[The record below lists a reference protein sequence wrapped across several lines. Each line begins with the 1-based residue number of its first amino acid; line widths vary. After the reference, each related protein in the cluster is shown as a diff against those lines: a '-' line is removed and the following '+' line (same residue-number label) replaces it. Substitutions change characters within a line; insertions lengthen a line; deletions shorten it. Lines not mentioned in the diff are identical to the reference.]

1 MTIDNPVDRSQMDVI
16 LLRQLAIG
24 GVNAFELSHEVRAG
38 CFGTEFNNTLRS
50 ELCQGTEETTSF
62 ALFLVGFDL
71 NSLHIGKDT
80 VDGSGDHDLIVV
92 PRGCQNEIAIM
103 DIDVGGVLSCDF

>member
-24 GVNAFELSHEVRAG
+24 GVDAFELLHKFWAG
-38 CFGTEFNNTLRS
+38 GFGAEFNNTLRS
-50 ELCQGTEETTSF
+50 ELCQGAEETTSL
-62 ALFLVGFDL
+62 APLLLGFDL
-71 NSLHIGKDT
+71 NSLHTGKNT

-92 PRGCQNEIAIM
+92 PCGCQNEVAIM
-103 DIDVGGVLSCDF
+103 DIDVG